1 MEKQENHSM
10 PALTALSVLDGRYR
24 KYTGE
29 LNDIF
34 SEYGLIRHRVH
45 VEIQWLKFLFRD
57 LELETVNERAMG
69 KIASIAASFNHA
81 SALQIKA
88 IEKETNHDVKAVE
101 YYIKRQLSDSGLA
114 DIGEWVHFACTS
126 EDINNIAYALM
137 IKEGLDVFQA
147 HLATVVSRIE
157 TLAIEYKRIP
167 MISLTHGQPATPT
180 TVGKEFVNFA
190 WRLSRESRGIRTL
203 SLEAKINGA
212 SGNFNAHCFAFP
224 HIDWI
229 AASRRFLSDYL
240 GLTPIMFTTQIN
252 PYSYLSEM
260 LHALI
265 RVAAVV
271 IDLDRDM
278 WGYISRGY
286 FRQKTR
292 PGEVGSSTMPHKVN
306 PIDFENSEGNMGLAI
321 ALMEHLS
328 VKLLHSRFQRDLT
341 DSTVLRNLGAVF
353 GYLLIGLQSA
363 LKGLDRITLD
373 ADVIAQDVA
382 GNPELVAEAVQTIMR
397 VFKEENPYEKL
408 KELTRGRKST
418 EEEISNLIDVL
429 EKVPHDVKKRMKQ
442 LTAENYIGL
451 AEELVDLYF
460 AESGHRPD
468 AGA

>member
-1 MEKQENHSM
+1 MQKLENHVM
-10 PALTALSVLDGRYR
+10 PALTALSVMDGRYR
-24 KYTGE
+24 KYTYE

-34 SEYGLIRHRVH
+34 SEYGLIRHRVF

-57 LELETVNERAMG
+57 LELETVNDTVIS
-69 KIASIAASFNHA
+69 KIESIAASFDHE
-81 SALQIKA
+81 SALEIKA

-101 YYIKRQLSDSGLA
+101 YYIKKRLSDSGLA
-114 DIGEWVHFACTS
+114 DIREWVHFACTS
-126 EDINNIAYALM
+126 EDINNTAYALM
-137 IKEGLDVFQA
+137 VKEGIGIFQA
-147 HLATVVSRIE
+147 HLASVVSKIE
-157 TLAIEYKRIP
+157 VLANEYKRIA
-167 MISLTHGQPATPT
+167 MISMTHGQPATPT
-180 TVGKEFVNFA
+180 TVGKEFANFA
-190 WRLSRESRGIRTL
+190 WRLSRENQGIKTL
-203 SLEAKINGA
+203 SIEAKINGA

-224 HIDWI
+224 GIDWI
-229 AASRRFLSDYL
+229 AASRRFLSGYL

-265 RVAAVV
+265 RVAAIV

-321 ALMEHLS
+321 AMMEHLS
-328 VKLLHSRFQRDLT
+328 VKLLQSRFQRDLT

-373 ADVIAQDVA
+373 ALIIARDVTD
-382 GNPELVAEAVQTIMR
+382 NPELVAEAVQTIMR
-397 VFKEENPYEKL
+397 IFKEENPYEKL
-408 KELTRGRKST
+408 KALTRGRKST
-418 EEEISNLIDVL
+418 EEEITSLIESL
-429 EKVPHDVKKRMKQ
+429 EKVPVDIKKRMKH
-442 LTAENYIGL
+442 LTVESYTGL
-451 AEELVDLYF
+451 AEKLVDLYF
-460 AESGHRPD
+460 AESGHRSD
-468 AGA
+468 DGS